1 MSFTIADTE
10 RRTRF
15 TPVVSTTVFVSA
27 FGAVFDLAD
36 IEVWHDGELVDDA
49 DYTVTGTLNSDGIYA
64 SVTVT
69 FDTGVTG
76 TVDIVGRRAPRRT
89 SQFTEGAPVPASSF
103 NLVDNQFVAMLREV
117 YDRMGRGIF
126 VAPGQTGPLLPAAEA
141 GKRLA
146 WDADGNLVNALTPDS
161 AEEAVQEA
169 SDARDEAETAK
180 AAAEAAAVETAADR
194 VATEAAQAA
203 AESAAQRSV
212 GRDSRII
219 NGNGRVNQRQ
229 ASSCADDA
237 YAWDRHYIL
246 TQTAAVAPSSLSDV
260 ADGLP
265 AMMRL
270 TQSQASAQRMGI
282 AQIIEG
288 RDCKD
293 LRGIECTL
301 GGWLRYSSAAAL
313 RFAILEWTGTEDAV
327 TSDVVNDWTNGTFTA
342 GNFFNSTTLTVRAT
356 GTITPSANTLT
367 EWSVK
372 ATLGSSFNN
381 LIVLIWTS
389 GTAAQNVTLD
399 LCWGFTRGDHTAD
412 PSLLTEI
419 RPFASELARC
429 ERFYQKSYDAGSAP
443 GAITANGSIGF
454 RVTYALHQQR
464 IFLLS
469 RMRAAPSVTFYNPI
483 TGNSGS
489 WRDASDSTNETV
501 AAGSIGDTGFG
512 VVMSAGTVD
521 HAVYG
526 HWVAEAEL

>member
-1 MSFTIADTE
+1 MSFTIANTE

-15 TPVVSTTVFVSA
+15 SPVVSTTVFVSA

-36 IEVWHDGELVDDA
+36 IEVWHDGEVVAAA
-49 DYTVTGTLNSDGIYA
+49 DYTVTGTLNSDGIYP

-126 VAPGQTGPLLPAAEA
+126 VAPGETGPLLPAAED
-141 GKRLA
+141 GKYLT
-146 WDADGNLVNALTPDS
+146 WDADGNLVNTLVPDS
-161 AEEAVQEA
+161 ALAAIAAATTQATAAAA
-169 SDARDEAETAK
+169 SAAAALVSENNAETAETN
-180 AAAEAAAVETAADR
+180 AET
-194 VATEAAQAA
+194 AQAA
-203 AESAAQRSV
+203 AEAAAQRSV

-246 TQTAAVAPSSLSDV
+246 TQTAAVAPSSLTDV

-293 LRGIECTL
+293 LRGVECTL

-313 RFAILEWTGTEDAV
+313 RFAILEWTGTEDSV
-327 TSDVVNDWTNGTFTA
+327 TSDVVNDWTNGTYTA

-381 LIVLIWTS
+381 LVVLIWTS

-399 LCWGFTRGDHTAD
+399 LCWGFARGDHTAD

-419 RPFASELARC
+419 RSFAHELDRC
-429 ERFYQKSYDAGSAP
+429 QRFYQKSYDLAYAP
-443 GAITANGSIGF
+443 GAVNNSGSVGF
-454 RVTYALHQQR
+454 RASYAYHVERVYLPT
-464 IFLLS
+464 
-469 RMRAAPSVTFYNPI
+469 RMRVLPTVTLYNPVS
-483 TGNSGS
+483 GGSGS
-489 WRDASDSTNETV
+489 WRDISDSTNETMS
-501 AAGSIGDTGFG
+501 ALYIGETGFG
-512 VVMSAGTVD
+512 VTLSTATVN
-521 HAVYG
+521 HLIYG